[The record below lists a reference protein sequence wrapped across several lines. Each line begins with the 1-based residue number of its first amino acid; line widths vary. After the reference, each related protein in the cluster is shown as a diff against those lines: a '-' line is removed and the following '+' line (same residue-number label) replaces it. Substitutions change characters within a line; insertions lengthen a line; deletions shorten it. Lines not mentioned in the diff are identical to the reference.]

1 MEKEVTNRN
10 KDLKNV
16 RYYIISICLP
26 LGFLIAGWLFRQGII
41 RKNNLQITREYL
53 VTPTAFVYTSAPLLD
68 ESIEKSSSIKS
79 FYVESSSLLRLSTS
93 LLGEDPFAMIRFYS
107 LFNKNKGMTPLL
119 NQSSSL
125 YSQVSISGAPVD
137 QRSHEEIMA
146 MNFSNPVIED
156 EKGLAIEEQTTAR

>member
-1 MEKEVTNRN
+1 MSNRN

-16 RYYIISICLP
+16 KSYIISIYPALV
-26 LGFLIAGWLFRQGII
+26 LVLTTTWILWKGGT
-41 RKNNLQITREYL
+41 RKSNLQIARGDLGTPTVFL
-53 VTPTAFVYTSAPLLD
+53 VTSALLLD
-68 ESIEKSSSIKS
+68 KSIEKSSSIKS

-93 LLGEDPFAMIRFYS
+93 LLDEDPFAMIRFSS

>member
-1 MEKEVTNRN
+1 MEKEVTNIN
-10 KDLKNV
+10 KGLKNV
-16 RYYIISICLP
+16 RYYIISISLP
-26 LGFLIAGWLFRQGII
+26 LGFLIAGWLFRQGSI
-41 RKNNLQITREYL
+41 RKSNLQIARGDLRTPTVFL
-53 VTPTAFVYTSAPLLD
+53 VTSALLLD
-68 ESIEKSSSIKS
+68 KSIEKSSSIKS

-93 LLGEDPFAMIRFYS
+93 LLDEDPFAMIRFSS